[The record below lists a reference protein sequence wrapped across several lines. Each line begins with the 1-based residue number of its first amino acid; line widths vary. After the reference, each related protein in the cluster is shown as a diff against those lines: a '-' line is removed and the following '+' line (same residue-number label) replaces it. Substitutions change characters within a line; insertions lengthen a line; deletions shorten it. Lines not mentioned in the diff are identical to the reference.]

1 MGATLHVLLVE
12 DSEFDSLTHRTRIRA
27 AFPGST
33 VTVVERLSEALAFL
47 DANRVEVVLT
57 DLGLPDSSGLATVE
71 AFALVAETVPVIV
84 LSGAEPSEELRLRAI
99 ELGAQDFLLKGA
111 AVPEVYRSCIGYAIK
126 RKELDLEARRLA
138 RTDTLTGLL
147 NRRAI
152 IERIK
157 TALDGATFPDDTVTV
172 AFCDVDD
179 FKAINDLYGHSVGD
193 AILQEIA
200 TTISSK
206 APDAA
211 VGRLGGDEFCLVCA
225 GHSFREV
232 VDAVSELNEAFSA
245 PITVGRRSLTVSCSW
260 GVVRNTWGCDAYSIL
275 GEADRAMYRAKKR
288 GGGVVT
294 YTSGMRVQDQE
305 TEQTQ
310 SELLEQARSGFGQF
324 LMHFQP
330 IMGVASLRP
339 VAYEA
344 LLRWR
349 HPDRGLLTASSF
361 VALLHEAGLTAQLDE
376 WVLTTVLGQLPTI
389 PHDARVHIN
398 VSPSTLRL
406 GEHYC
411 SLAEQLVTGAGVE
424 PGRLVLEFTEE
435 AVLNDTLEDLS
446 RIEDLKRSGFSIAID
461 DFGTGYSALAYLD
474 HLPIDWLK
482 LDGRFLID
490 GSYRLIEG
498 LAQIAD
504 RIGVRVIVEGVE
516 TAEQHDRIAA
526 IPIHWAQGSYYSG
539 ASHAPWAAGPPVLDR
554 LLSDQEG

>member
-206 APDAA
+206 ALTPRS
-211 VGRLGGDEFCLVCA
+211 VG
-225 GHSFREV
+225 
-232 VDAVSELNEAFSA
+232 
-245 PITVGRRSLTVSCSW
+245 W
-260 GVVRNTWGCDAYSIL
+260 
-275 GEADRAMYRAKKR
+275 
-288 GGGVVT
+288 VVT
-294 YTSGMRVQDQE
+294 SSV
-305 TEQTQ
+305 
-310 SELLEQARSGFGQF
+310 SSAR
-324 LMHFQP
+324 
-330 IMGVASLRP
+330 
-339 VAYEA
+339 
-344 LLRWR
+344 
-349 HPDRGLLTASSF
+349 
-361 VALLHEAGLTAQLDE
+361 
-376 WVLTTVLGQLPTI
+376 
-389 PHDARVHIN
+389 
-398 VSPSTLRL
+398 
-406 GEHYC
+406 
-411 SLAEQLVTGAGVE
+411 
-424 PGRLVLEFTEE
+424 
-435 AVLNDTLEDLS
+435 
-446 RIEDLKRSGFSIAID
+446 
-461 DFGTGYSALAYLD
+461 
-474 HLPIDWLK
+474 
-482 LDGRFLID
+482 
-490 GSYRLIEG
+490 
-498 LAQIAD
+498 
-504 RIGVRVIVEGVE
+504 
-516 TAEQHDRIAA
+516 A
-526 IPIHWAQGSYYSG
+526 IPSVRWWTRSRS
-539 ASHAPWAAGPPVLDR
+539 
-554 LLSDQEG
+554 

>member
-245 PITVGRRSLTVSCSW
+245 PITVGRRSLTVS
-260 GVVRNTWGCDAYSIL
+260 Y
-275 GEADRAMYRAKKR
+275 R
-288 GGGVVT
+288 GGWG
-294 YTSGMRVQDQE
+294 D
-305 TEQTQ
+305 
-310 SELLEQARSGFGQF
+310 
-324 LMHFQP
+324 
-330 IMGVASLRP
+330 
-339 VAYEA
+339 
-344 LLRWR
+344 
-349 HPDRGLLTASSF
+349 
-361 VALLHEAGLTAQLDE
+361 
-376 WVLTTVLGQLPTI
+376 
-389 PHDARVHIN
+389 
-398 VSPSTLRL
+398 PSTTTRSSNDRLVDLGAFDYPGAIGILRGAPQSL
-406 GEHYC
+406 GIDSADVKDRY
-411 SLAEQLVTGAGVE
+411 LIVE
-424 PGRLVLEFTEE
+424 PSADPSTPDAVVLSAYISTTFG
-435 AVLNDTLEDLS
+435 S
-446 RIEDLKRSGFSIAID
+446 SGYIRFAPD
-461 DFGTGYSALAYLD
+461 GT
-474 HLPIDWLK
+474 
-482 LDGRFLID
+482 
-490 GSYRLIEG
+490 
-498 LAQIAD
+498 
-504 RIGVRVIVEGVE
+504 VRGM
-516 TAEQHDRIAA
+516 
-526 IPIHWAQGSYYSG
+526 Y
-539 ASHAPWAAGPPVLDR
+539 PP
-554 LLSDQEG
+554 S